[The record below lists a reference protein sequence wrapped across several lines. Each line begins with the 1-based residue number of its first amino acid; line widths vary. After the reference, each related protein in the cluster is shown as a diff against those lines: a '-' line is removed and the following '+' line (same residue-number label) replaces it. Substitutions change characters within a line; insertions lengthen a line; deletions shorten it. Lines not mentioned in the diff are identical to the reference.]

1 MIGHAM
7 KLRNSLGGRLSVES
21 PGAAIAAVEISS
33 SAECVLQHRVRF
45 ALKLEHAH
53 EIYEIDALLLVEPHV
68 EATVVEVDDGPQV
81 LRGAARE
88 VRSAGCE
95 PAQLPHDDR
104 SHVVALAGDQR
115 TARIMRVDDAAQKR
129 VRAGLGFT
137 HDAKEWQLW
146 RR

>member
-21 PGAAIAAVEISS
+21 PCAVIAAVKMSS

-68 EATVVEVDDGPQV
+68 EATVVEVDDGPQI

-88 VRSAGCE
+88 VGSAGCE
-95 PAQLPHDDR
+95 PSQLPHDDR
-104 SHVVALAGDQR
+104 PHVVALAGDQR
-115 TARIMRVDDAAQKR
+115 TARVVCVYDAAQKR
-129 VRAGLGFT
+129 MRPGLGFAY
-137 HDAKEWQLW
+137 DAKEWQLG
-146 RR
+146 RS